1 VATLGKVVCLSIA
14 NRGCLPM
21 DNNEVTEMYERNQ
34 ELIEEMWEDL
44 YEDDIKVDRLIL
56 NHGDINSFP
65 FQI

>member
-1 VATLGKVVCLSIA
+1 MGIA

-21 DNNEVTEMYERNQ
+21 NNDNVKEMYEKNQ

-44 YEDDIKVDRLIL
+44 YEDDLKVDKLIL
-56 NHGDINSFP
+56 NHGSISSFP